1 MLSNVPGLLRELGN
15 PASLIPRIPARTIEE
30 FMSVAQGRM
39 KRTLMAATI
48 ALGGGVGRVIL
59 ADANVTHPIV
69 SALEGRGTV
78 IGGD

>member
-15 PASLIPRIPARTIEE
+15 PASLIPRIPARAIEE

-39 KRTLMAATI
+39 KRKLMAATI

-59 ADANVTHPIV
+59 ADANRDRPVTA
-69 SALEGRGTV
+69 ALEGRGTV
-78 IGGD
+78 IE